1 MRSYMFS
8 TILGQATQ
16 LILNLRR
23 AAAQQET
30 QTFAMTTTFRTRPK
44 LQKGLI
50 FAQPSTSDTIRD
62 STVFEIIPERP
73 A

>member
-30 QTFAMTTTFRTRPK
+30 QTFAMTTFRTRPK
-44 LQKGLI
+44 LEKGLI